1 MNLRTPRGVK
11 DFLPLE
17 AEWKLELERK
27 IRSVF
32 HRWGYQEVISPTF
45 EFYDLFAQGS
55 GDQRQAYRFFD
66 QNGDLLVLRSDL
78 TTPIARMVATRL
90 KDEAKPLRLGY
101 IANVFRYDEVQ
112 VGFQREFYQ
121 AGVELLGSSSAAAD
135 AEAAALAV
143 TIFNQVGVSGFKL
156 DLGHTGYIQGVLS
169 ECPTQPVRERI
180 WQLLR
185 KKDLVGLKAAVMTG
199 DLPEHVRV
207 LLLNLPHAR
216 GGAKLLEEA
225 YAGAPNEMAR
235 NAAANLREIYA
246 RLHDYGLGAQ
256 TEIDLGM
263 VKSFGYYTGMV
274 LEGYVTQV
282 GFTLCSGGRYDQLGM
297 GFGSHLPAVGF
308 ALGLE
313 RLMLALELQGL
324 RPEAK
329 SGGVLILPRSWPHA
343 LEYAAGMRDQ
353 GIRVEVD
360 TENRT
365 EAEAAAYARQRQ
377 FARVVVVDA
386 ASIRELPLDGEEGS
400 QC

>member
-1 MNLRTPRGVK
+1 M
-11 DFLPLE
+11 
-17 AEWKLELERK
+17 
-27 IRSVF
+27 
-32 HRWGYQEVISPTF
+32 
-45 EFYDLFAQGS
+45 
-55 GDQRQAYRFFD
+55 
-66 QNGDLLVLRSDL
+66 
-78 TTPIARMVATRL
+78 
-90 KDEAKPLRLGY
+90 
-101 IANVFRYDEVQ
+101 
-112 VGFQREFYQ
+112 
-121 AGVELLGSSSAAAD
+121 GSSSAAD

-274 LEGYVTQV
+274 LEGYVPQV

-343 LEYAAGMRDQ
+343 LNMPLVCGIRESGLRWIQKTGPKPKRRHMPVSASLPGWWLWMQHPSESCPLMERRARSAENRRGQGKASGLVFGAAGTSR
-353 GIRVEVD
+353 
-360 TENRT
+360 
-365 EAEAAAYARQRQ
+365 
-377 FARVVVVDA
+377 
-386 ASIRELPLDGEEGS
+386 L
-400 QC
+400 